1 MIKGLEHVALS
12 VSDLDRSIVF
22 YRDIIG
28 LKLDR
33 VFEYGPDS
41 KLGDIV
47 GMPCCTAR
55 IAHLTSKGQMLEL
68 IEYKNPKGRPV
79 PDDAR
84 QADNGFI
91 HISFYST
98 YIHKDYTRL
107 SEIEIRFFSEPVPFR
122 TFFFFRC
129 TSSFLLQAYT
139 AHSKYSPYPTGS
151 RIHNCNLSF

>member
-1 MIKGLEHVALS
+1 MIKGLEHIALS

-28 LKLDR
+28 LKLGR

-47 GMPCCTAR
+47 GMPNCTAR
-55 IAHLTSKGQMLEL
+55 IAHLSSNGQMLEL

-79 PDDAR
+79 PDNAR

-98 YIHKDYTRL
+98 DIHKDYTRL
-107 SEIEIRFFSEPVPFR
+107 SVTGIRFFSEPVELRPDVWAVYLYGPDNEVCALR
-122 TFFFFRC
+122 
-129 TSSFLLQAYT
+129 Q
-139 AHSKYSPYPTGS
+139 TG
-151 RIHNCNLSF
+151 

>member
-28 LKLDR
+28 LELVR
-33 VFEYGPDS
+33 VFKYGPDS

-55 IAHLTSKGQMLEL
+55 IAHLTSGGQILEL
-68 IEYKNPKGRPV
+68 IEYKNPKGRTV

-98 YIHKDYTRL
+98 DIHKDYTRL
-107 SEIEIRFFSEPVPFR
+107 SEIGIRFFSEPVELRPDVWAVYLYGPDNEVCALR
-122 TFFFFRC
+122 
-129 TSSFLLQAYT
+129 QA
-139 AHSKYSPYPTGS
+139 G
-151 RIHNCNLSF
+151 

>member
-28 LKLDR
+28 LELVR
-33 VFEYGPDS
+33 VFKYGPDS
-41 KLGDIV
+41 KLGDIA

-55 IAHLTSKGQMLEL
+55 IAHLTSGGQMLEL

-84 QADNGFI
+84 
-91 HISFYST
+91 
-98 YIHKDYTRL
+98 
-107 SEIEIRFFSEPVPFR
+107 
-122 TFFFFRC
+122 
-129 TSSFLLQAYT
+129 
-139 AHSKYSPYPTGS
+139 
-151 RIHNCNLSF
+151 